1 MLRPPE
7 ASSGGPLSM
16 KKGTAMTN
24 EEIYD
29 LMDRFERSTLQS
41 LKLSQEGFTIE
52 LCRAAPAPA
61 APVFA
66 APAAPVYAAP
76 AAAPAAPE
84 TAPAREETVTAVTAP
99 LVGTFYAAPAPDQAP
114 FVAVGDR
121 VKKGQTVCLIEAMKM
136 MSEVPAPCDCVI
148 EEILKDSGELVSF
161 GEPLIRY
168 KPC

>member
-1 MLRPPE
+1 
-7 ASSGGPLSM
+7 
-16 KKGTAMTN
+16 MTN
-24 EEIYD
+24 EEIFA
-29 LMDRFERSTLQS
+29 LMDRFERSKLQS
-41 LKLSQEGFTIE
+41 LKLSREGFSIE
-52 LCRAAPAPA
+52 LCRPAPAPA

-76 AAAPAAPE
+76 AAPAPAAPA
-84 TAPAREETVTAVTAP
+84 APAQEEMSAVTAP